1 MIIMVV
7 EVVGRC
13 RELPSS
19 VSVLISIPAA
29 AEKHLRNLMPNQDSR
44 VMEMMGSPVW
54 SRGLSL
60 EAKAEGAGTLP
71 STGAAEDTK
80 HVLEDIE
87 NPLPGTASAEQGESS
102 GDSGS
107 GGENGLNDETDKGT
121 RGEKE
126 KEEELDG

>member
-13 RELPSS
+13 RELPRS

-29 AEKHLRNLMPNQDSR
+29 AEEYLRNFMPNQDSQI
-44 VMEMMGSPVW
+44 MEMTGSPVR
-54 SRGLSL
+54 SRRLSL
-60 EAKAEGAGTLP
+60 EAKAEGAETLP

-80 HVLEDIE
+80 HVLEDIK
-87 NPLPGTASAEQGESS
+87 NPLPGAASAEQGESS
-102 GDSGS
+102 GVSGS
-107 GGENGLNDETDKGT
+107 GGENGLDDETDRGT

-126 KEEELDG
+126 KEEKTD